1 MDTDPS
7 PSADAK
13 QDDEDDMAKYNLDNY
28 DDDGHSETPGASH
41 RLIELART
49 IVLQP

>member
-1 MDTDPS
+1 MDMDPS
-7 PSADAK
+7 PSADTK
-13 QDDEDDMAKYNLDNY
+13 QDEDDMAKYNLDNY
-28 DDDGHSETPGASH
+28 DDDQSETPGASH